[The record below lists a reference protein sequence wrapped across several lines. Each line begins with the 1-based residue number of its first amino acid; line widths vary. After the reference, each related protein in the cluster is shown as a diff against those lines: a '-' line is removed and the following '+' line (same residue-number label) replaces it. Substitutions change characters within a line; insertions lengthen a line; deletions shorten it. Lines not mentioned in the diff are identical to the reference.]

1 MNRRVSMMTPGGD
14 GVQSLPQPARQT
26 VAPRSVN
33 AVRAVRAVRA
43 PCHRAT
49 VSVEVGSLSHS

>member
-1 MNRRVSMMTPGGD
+1 MLPGGD

-33 AVRAVRAVRA
+33 AVSATSALRAS
-43 PCHRAT
+43 CHRAT
-49 VSVEVGSLSHS
+49 VSVEVGLLNHS

>member
-1 MNRRVSMMTPGGD
+1 VLPGGD

-49 VSVEVGSLSHS
+49 VSVEVGSLSYS